1 MEKQP
6 RGSLY
11 TKNNRYYARVYY
23 YVDGVRKSKDCKT
36 EVEVGKPNTR
46 EGKRN
51 YRIATQKLAE
61 VLSVFELASSAKISD
76 KQNQMFSDAVSDWV
90 ERQRGLKPAS
100 TIAGYQK
107 AANDVMIYFGEV
119 SPVRT
124 IDLTSSMVEHYISW
138 ERQRRQPDYEGQYKR
153 RSAYADGSGVENTIK
168 HRTTLIRSVLRDA
181 QRDGIVNRNVASSRE
196 SHIDL
201 PSPQQRGFNVLSE
214 AEAEHLLRCLA
225 DEPLWF
231 QVAVHLAL
239 LLALRRE
246 EVIGACESA
255 IDWANQRIDVTKTV
269 TQQSLDGKNI
279 ITEKPSTKGKKVKS
293 LKLISPL
300 DQLIQELIDEHAKNK
315 IIFGDSYDHTYDG
328 YLIRYPDGKRVPPD
342 SLTQRFHNFVRK
354 HGLKEIRFHDLRHS
368 CASILYAM
376 GVDLLTIQEILGH
389 ANLSTTLIYTHII
402 NDRRDQALEKM
413 SDRLTREN
421 DKNQN

>member
-239 LLALRRE
+239 
-246 EVIGACESA
+246 
-255 IDWANQRIDVTKTV
+255 
-269 TQQSLDGKNI
+269 
-279 ITEKPSTKGKKVKS
+279 
-293 LKLISPL
+293 
-300 DQLIQELIDEHAKNK
+300 
-315 IIFGDSYDHTYDG
+315 
-328 YLIRYPDGKRVPPD
+328 
-342 SLTQRFHNFVRK
+342 
-354 HGLKEIRFHDLRHS
+354 
-368 CASILYAM
+368 
-376 GVDLLTIQEILGH
+376 
-389 ANLSTTLIYTHII
+389 
-402 NDRRDQALEKM
+402 
-413 SDRLTREN
+413 
-421 DKNQN
+421 

>member
-1 MEKQP
+1 VEKQP

-61 VLSVFELASSAKISD
+61 VLSAFELASSPKISD
-76 KQNQMFSDAVSDWV
+76 KQNQMFSDAVRDWV

-100 TIAGYQK
+100 TIAGYAK
-107 AANDVMIYFGEV
+107 AANDVMLYFGEV

-124 IDLTSSMVEHYISW
+124 VDLTSAMVEQYIAW
-138 ERQRRQPDYEGQYKR
+138 ERMRRQSDYEGKYKR

-181 QRDGIVNRNVASSRE
+181 QRDGVVDRNVASSRE
-196 SHIDL
+196 GYINL
-201 PSPQQRGFNVLSE
+201 PTPQQRMFQVLSE
-214 AEAEHLLRCLA
+214 AEAGHLLQCLEE
-225 DEPLWF
+225 EPLWF

-246 EVIGACESA
+246 EVIGICESS

-269 TQQSLDGKNI
+269 TQQSLDGKSI
-279 ITEKPSTKGKKVKS
+279 ITEKPSTKGKKIKS
-293 LKLISPL
+293 VKLISPL
-300 DQLIQELIDEHAKNK
+300 DRLIRELIDEHKQNN
-315 IIFGDSYDHTYDG
+315 IIIGDSYDHTYDG

-342 SLTQRFHNFVRK
+342 SLSQRFRNFVRK
-354 HGLKEIRFHDLRHS
+354 HGLKEVRFHDLRHS

-413 SDRLTREN
+413 SGRLTGKN
-421 DKNQN
+421 DKT